1 MRTAEMRQALHEFI
15 NQADD
20 RVLKLIYG
28 MMKADTDDDNDYML
42 SDAHRQ
48 ILDERLAA
56 HEAAPTEGSSWEDV
70 KSRLKKNHGV

>member
-1 MRTAEMRQALHEFI
+1 MGTTEMRQALHEFI

-28 MMKADTDDDNDYML
+28 MMKADTDGDNDYML

-56 HEAAPTEGSSWEDV
+56 HEAAPAEGSSWEDV